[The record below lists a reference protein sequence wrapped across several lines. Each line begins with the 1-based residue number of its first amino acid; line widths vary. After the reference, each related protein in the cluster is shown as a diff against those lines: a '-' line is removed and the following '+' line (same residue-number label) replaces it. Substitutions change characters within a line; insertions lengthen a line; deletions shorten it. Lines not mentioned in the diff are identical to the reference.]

1 MKKFLI
7 ILLIAI
13 FIVAFRIR
21 ELDIMTGTTTIA
33 SGSSATLSGNVF
45 LLDADSCAFQLE
57 VSKTDVSA
65 TVTYQYLTKNNNWS
79 TNDLGSFP
87 VNLTLDS
94 GTTGAFGSL
103 IPSDGGKS
111 RIRPYIILDNKGITQ
126 AISYNLVLIKK
137 TQ

>member
-1 MKKFLI
+1 
-7 ILLIAI
+7 
-13 FIVAFRIR
+13 
-21 ELDIMTGTTTIA
+21 MTGTTTIA